1 MLKEDLQ
8 EIVKKSQ
15 PLKPIEPISLSPS
28 LITSVSSTKQR
39 SYCSCNMVDKNL
51 NASMVCMF
59 FGFFLLEKKADQYT
73 KHWMLDEK
81 YTDDEQGMLKITN

>member
-1 MLKEDLQ
+1 
-8 EIVKKSQ
+8 
-15 PLKPIEPISLSPS
+15 
-28 LITSVSSTKQR
+28 
-39 SYCSCNMVDKNL
+39 
-51 NASMVCMF
+51 MVCMF